1 MLIAIGNTTTNKEV
15 FIPFQEKELSNNHIL
30 LNGLSGSGKTYL
42 LQKMIIQAAKQGMS
56 TVVLDYSGSYSFD
69 KLEAFFMEQLQEQM
83 VMVPV
88 YTKGLP
94 INPFYRQSIQIGGQW
109 VPEKIG
115 DTADRVSEIFS
126 KAYRFGS
133 RQRNIFYSVLV
144 DQLEHSQ
151 LLTFERIIER
161 LKEIYPKD
169 SEALQGKLLPLAHKK
184 IFCPEPS
191 FCWDS
196 YLYNSGQVT
205 VLELEGFASSIQ
217 NIASEIILWD
227 LLFYARRNG
236 NKQRPFIILLDECQH
251 LSFKDSSPTYS
262 ILTEGRKFGIG
273 AWLATQSLARFSVEE
288 KACLDQA
295 ACKIYFKLSATEI
308 KSLSAQ
314 LGQREWKKKLE
325 ELKIGQCIVSGYFPI
340 CGSLK
345 YGNVLVNI
353 L

>member
-1 MLIAIGNTTTNKEV
+1 MLLEIGSTATNTKV
-15 FIPFQEKELSNNHIL
+15 SIPFQEKELSNNHIL
-30 LNGLSGSGKTYL
+30 LNGISGSGKTYL
-42 LQKMIIQAAKQGMS
+42 LQKMIIQAAKQGIS
-56 TVVLDYSGSYSFD
+56 TVILDYSGSYSSD
-69 KLEAFFMEQLQEQM
+69 KLEAFFMEQLQEQI
-83 VMVPV
+83 VMIPA
-88 YTKGLP
+88 YIKGLP
-94 INPFYRQSIQIGGQW
+94 IDPFHRQSIQIGGQW
-109 VPEKIG
+109 IPEKIG

-144 DQLEHSQ
+144 DQLKNSQ

-169 SEALQGKLLPLAHKK
+169 SEALQGKLLPIAHKK

-251 LSFKDSSPTYS
+251 LSFKDSSPTCQ

-273 AWLATQSLARFSVEE
+273 AWLATQSLARFSAEE

-295 ACKIYFKLSATEI
+295 ACKIYFKPPSIEI

-325 ELKIGQCIVSGYFPI
+325 ELKVGQCVVSGCFPI
-340 CGSLK
+340 CGKLK
-345 YGNVLVNI
+345 YGNVLVNV

>member
-1 MLIAIGNTTTNKEV
+1 
-15 FIPFQEKELSNNHIL
+15 
-30 LNGLSGSGKTYL
+30 
-42 LQKMIIQAAKQGMS
+42 MIIQAAKQGMS

-94 INPFYRQSIQIGGQW
+94 INPFYRQSIRIGGQW

-169 SEALQGKLLPLAHKK
+169 SRSIPGETA
-184 IFCPEPS
+184 FSCP
-191 FCWDS
+191 
-196 YLYNSGQVT
+196 
-205 VLELEGFASSIQ
+205 
-217 NIASEIILWD
+217 
-227 LLFYARRNG
+227 
-236 NKQRPFIILLDECQH
+236 
-251 LSFKDSSPTYS
+251 
-262 ILTEGRKFGIG
+262 
-273 AWLATQSLARFSVEE
+273 
-288 KACLDQA
+288 
-295 ACKIYFKLSATEI
+295 
-308 KSLSAQ
+308 
-314 LGQREWKKKLE
+314 
-325 ELKIGQCIVSGYFPI
+325 
-340 CGSLK
+340 
-345 YGNVLVNI
+345 
-353 L
+353 